1 MPERRPTN
9 GLALTGYQLVSRA
22 LPLIAPPLL
31 RRRLARGKEDATR
44 WREKL
49 AEPTQPRPDG
59 PLVWLH
65 AVGLGEVLALRGLIT
80 AMAEQRPDLSFLV
93 TSTARSSAQVMGAN
107 LPADTLHQFL
117 PVDAPQY
124 MARFLDYWRPD
135 LSIWSEQDLWP
146 NAVIAIHKR
155 AIPVALVNARITA
168 QSFEKRKAG
177 RALYRA
183 ILSRMSLVS
192 AQEDGTA
199 RRLAALGAENVRV
212 TGSLK
217 SAAPPLSCNPAALRA
232 LETVLKGR
240 KVWLAAST
248 HAGDESEAI
257 AAQRV
262 LHQDD
267 PASLLIL
274 IPRNADRAPEI
285 VQALNA
291 ADLPHSRRSATLPAP
306 TDAVHIADTY
316 GELGLFYR
324 LADRALIGGGFDDI
338 GGHNPWEAAALDTA
352 ILFGPDT
359 YNFSADYAQ
368 LSGADAALAV
378 PAGHLANALR
388 DPRLPDMS
396 RNAHALWWA
405 ARTALDP
412 LATELL
418 ALMKDTP

>member
-9 GLALTGYQLVSRA
+9 GLALMGYQLASRA

-31 RRRLARGKEDATR
+31 RRRLKRGKEDLVR

-49 AEPTQPRPDG
+49 AEPTAQRPVG

-80 AMAEQRPDLSFLV
+80 TMAEQRPDLSFIV

-107 LPADTLHQFL
+107 LPANTQHQFL
-117 PVDAPQY
+117 PLDAPQY
-124 MARFLDYWRPD
+124 VARFLDHWRPD

-146 NAVIAIHKR
+146 NAVIAAHKR
-155 AIPVALVNARITA
+155 AVPAALVNARITA

-183 ILSRMSLVS
+183 ILSRMSLIA

-199 RRLAALGAENVRV
+199 RRLAALGGENIRV

-217 SAAPPLSCNPAALRA
+217 SAAPPLGHDPGALRA
-232 LETVLKGR
+232 LQTALRGR

-248 HAGDESEAI
+248 HAGDETEAI
-257 AAQRV
+257 AAQQA
-262 LHQDD
+262 LYQED

-274 IPRNADRAPEI
+274 IPRNAERAPDIEK
-285 VQALNA
+285 ALSI
-291 ADLPHSRRSATLPAP
+291 ADLPHSRRSEALPDPA
-306 TDAVHIADTY
+306 DAVHIADTY

-359 YNFSADYAQ
+359 YNFAADYDH
-368 LSGADAALAV
+368 LTGADAALCV
-378 PAGHLANALR
+378 SPGQLAAALC

-396 RNAHALWWA
+396 RNAHTLWKA

-412 LATELL
+412 LAADLL